1 MMIRFNLYL
10 MNLKFRLRSEG
21 LGLLSKSNLNSMSMN
36 LKELLNS
43 GITELSPYEPGKP
56 IEDLERELG
65 LEDIVKIAS
74 NENPIGP
81 SPLALKKI
89 QDYLEDLHRYPDG
102 NSFNLKRA
110 LSEKFNLQED
120 RLTIGNGS
128 NDIIEFVSRCFLS
141 SSDSAVFSQ
150 YAFAIYPLVIQGLGA
165 EGIVSPAT
173 NWSHD
178 LDKMLSSIKSNTK
191 IIFIANP
198 NNPTGTFLP
207 KEELLDFT
215 SRVPENT
222 LVFLDQ
228 AYFDYSSYEQEDV
241 TFQDIEKYPNLL
253 ISRTFSK
260 AYGLAGLRVGFSY
273 SSLEMADYLNRI
285 RQPFNVNSLAQVAAE
300 TALSDQNH
308 LLKSLELNSREKQ
321 ILYKEFDALG
331 FEYIPSLANF
341 ICFDCKGDADQL
353 FQLFL
358 KEGII
363 VRSMRVYGMTNHLR
377 VTIGTEEENLKFINA
392 LRKLI
397 NE

>member
-1 MMIRFNLYL
+1 
-10 MNLKFRLRSEG
+10 
-21 LGLLSKSNLNSMSMN
+21 MSTN

-65 LEDIVKIAS
+65 LKDIVKIAS
-74 NENPIGP
+74 NENPLGP

-89 QDYLEDLHRYPDG
+89 KDCLEDLHRYPDG
-102 NSFNLKRA
+102 NSFNLKRV
-110 LSEKFNLQED
+110 LSDKFNLQEN

-150 YAFAIYPLVIQGLGA
+150 YAFAIYPLVIQALGA

-178 LDKMLSSIKSNTK
+178 LEKMLSSIKSNTK

-207 KEELLDFT
+207 KEELLDFS
-215 SRVPENT
+215 SRVPENI

-228 AYFDYSSYEQEDV
+228 AYFDYSSYEEEDV
-241 TFQDIEKYPNLL
+241 TFQDIEEYPNLL

-285 RQPFNVNSLAQVAAE
+285 RQPFNVNSLAQIAAE

-308 LLKSLELNSREKQ
+308 LLKSLKLNATEKQ
-321 ILYKEFDALG
+321 ILYKEFDSLG

-341 ICFDCKGDADQL
+341 ICFDCKGDADEL
-353 FQLFL
+353 FQSFL